1 MTTRT
6 ALPALLATFVFT
18 PSLAQ
23 HSQHSQNT
31 QPAQTITLDAQ
42 GHSPEWEQSPHW
54 RDFYAL
60 SVEMLRGNSSPAV
73 AMFEQKSYAI
83 FRAFAESLGASPD
96 GMIDH
101 LKNIPRE
108 IVGIVKDDPKVLDS
122 YENFL
127 VALRGPR

>member
-6 ALPALLATFVFT
+6 ALAALVATFVLT
-18 PSLAQ
+18 PALAQ
-23 HSQHSQNT
+23 HSQHTGNT
-31 QPAQTITLDAQ
+31 QPPETITLDAQ

-60 SVEMLRGNSSPAV
+60 SIEMLRGNSSPDV
-73 AMFEQKSYAI
+73 ASYEQKSYAI
-83 FRAFAESLGASPD
+83 FRDFAGSIGASPD

-108 IVGIVKDDPKVLDS
+108 VVGIVKDDPKVLES
-122 YENFL
+122 YENFM